1 MPNNDSVKDF
11 LKQIQEVI
19 IAEGSKSEEKISR
32 LPDGPFKKIAL
43 KQLKQLRKLG
53 RIPCAAFHEP
63 VFVDPDDDYDKDKCR
78 TCAWPRDAHK
88 ELWGNKFSIATT
100 DYGEKYYRR

>member
-43 KQLKQLRKLG
+43 KQLKQIRKLG
-53 RIPCAAFHEP
+53 RI
-63 VFVDPDDDYDKDKCR
+63 
-78 TCAWPRDAHK
+78 
-88 ELWGNKFSIATT
+88 
-100 DYGEKYYRR
+100 